1 MGAWKDCYFR
11 VNQEADTNRRK
22 KSILNKGFV
31 VFFFFLIYH
40 GSRSS
45 KKKKQD
51 KFLHLHLERIENG
64 EFEKE

>member
-1 MGAWKDCYFR
+1 MGAWKDGDFR
-11 VNQEADTNRRK
+11 VNQEADTTRRK
-22 KSILNKGFV
+22 KSILNFV
-31 VFFFFLIYH
+31 VVFFFLIYH

-45 KKKKQD
+45 KKKKQW

>member
-31 VFFFFLIYH
+31 VVFFFFNISWLKI
-40 GSRSS
+40 
-45 KKKKQD
+45 
-51 KFLHLHLERIENG
+51 F
-64 EFEKE
+64 KEEEAR